1 MSESLSSILMPSSM
15 PSVNPPSAIFAADDR
30 NFRSEQTADS
40 DVDDVRFNDVFSEE
54 LKLNNA
60 STDVVE
66 SVSDASTEEA
76 ISSVATSILSELK
89 QQAALK
95 LQGDKVRPLFDD
107 PTQQRAGRGVT
118 LEQLQLNPIK
128 NEVLIDSQR
137 LTLVEQTIE
146 PSPATTVATLEEMIK
161 PLSNSEQLLQQLQDL
176 KNSIDQVTP
185 VIAEEAIVDKDV
197 ELEVAQRLLQ
207 PIEQLISLPDKFN
220 TAENTKEVD
229 SEQLTTIKDIIKQL
243 PEKDQQQLV
252 TTVPVSVASAA
263 NVMTQFEKER
273 QLAVELAQRSTTLAG
288 MADNQMEGDKV
299 VESIPLPAKDLTLV
313 PQAVT
318 SSSQSLISQTKIL
331 GDDLTQPMTQI
342 QTLVGLKTE
351 PLTQVTTSEPANTA
365 VIANFNALDRK
376 DKAAD
381 TDKDTDVTEISD
393 DEVNQDNKPVKA
405 TDNFDL
411 LFKKMMQTEA
421 QQSVK
426 PSERISMAP
435 VSSELLD
442 SIELSQINQDK
453 KEISGM
459 ITKEQMAATKA
470 VELTTKLPLH
480 HETSAAKALK
490 ERVSLMVNGGIQHA
504 IIQLD
509 PEELG
514 GMSIRLQLQNDQ
526 MNVQFQVQNSQA
538 KEMLENAMSKLKE
551 MLEQQGIV
559 LQDSDV
565 SQQNKGS
572 EQQLTEQQQGE
583 RLNGSD
589 DEFES
594 DQSVVTLNLNKHST
608 DGIDY
613 YA

>member
-107 PTQQRAGRGVT
+107 PTQQQAGRGVT

-243 PEKDQQQLV
+243 PEKDQQ
-252 TTVPVSVASAA
+252 
-263 NVMTQFEKER
+263 
-273 QLAVELAQRSTTLAG
+273 
-288 MADNQMEGDKV
+288 
-299 VESIPLPAKDLTLV
+299 
-313 PQAVT
+313 
-318 SSSQSLISQTKIL
+318 
-331 GDDLTQPMTQI
+331 
-342 QTLVGLKTE
+342 
-351 PLTQVTTSEPANTA
+351 
-365 VIANFNALDRK
+365 
-376 DKAAD
+376 
-381 TDKDTDVTEISD
+381 
-393 DEVNQDNKPVKA
+393 
-405 TDNFDL
+405 
-411 LFKKMMQTEA
+411 
-421 QQSVK
+421 
-426 PSERISMAP
+426 
-435 VSSELLD
+435 
-442 SIELSQINQDK
+442 
-453 KEISGM
+453 
-459 ITKEQMAATKA
+459 
-470 VELTTKLPLH
+470 
-480 HETSAAKALK
+480 
-490 ERVSLMVNGGIQHA
+490 
-504 IIQLD
+504 
-509 PEELG
+509 
-514 GMSIRLQLQNDQ
+514 
-526 MNVQFQVQNSQA
+526 
-538 KEMLENAMSKLKE
+538 
-551 MLEQQGIV
+551 
-559 LQDSDV
+559 
-565 SQQNKGS
+565 
-572 EQQLTEQQQGE
+572 
-583 RLNGSD
+583 
-589 DEFES
+589 
-594 DQSVVTLNLNKHST
+594 
-608 DGIDY
+608 
-613 YA
+613 